1 MKREVHKATVRG
13 KIISVARKLF
23 LEQGYQKT
31 KMRQIKDAAGVKI
44 GTIYHFYQSKEDIF
58 EKIVL
63 EAFFRVQERTG
74 RFAAG
79 DKQLHLACE
88 LAWHIHTMA
97 QHAPSADLYL
107 MSYNSPSIA
116 AKLLVNQIERSKEVF
131 GHRFTAVTNEKDD
144 YRTDEDYKIYAMCTR
159 GLMQSISLQAVS
171 ETLDDPDLLI
181 CKSLKMLLKM
191 MNTPPTEI
199 SKVLAGLERLN
210 IAEKVAEA
218 L

>member
-1 MKREVHKATVRG
+1 MKREVHKAAVRG

-31 KMRQIKDAAGVKI
+31 KMRQIKDVADVKI
-44 GTIYHFYQSKEDIF
+44 GTIYHFYESKEDIF

-63 EAFFRVQERTG
+63 EAFFRVQERTR

-79 DKQLHLACE
+79 DKLLHLACE
-88 LAWHIHTMA
+88 LAWHVHTMA

-107 MSYNSPSIA
+107 MSYNSPKIA
-116 AKLLVNQIERSKEVF
+116 AKLLVNQIQHSKDIFDDLFPGLEEEEK
-131 GHRFTAVTNEKDD
+131 VTDD
-144 YRTDEDYKIYAMCTR
+144 YYQIYAMCTR

-171 ETLDDPDLLI
+171 GTLGEPDELVSNSI
-181 CKSLKMLLKM
+181 RMLLKM
-191 MNTPPTEI
+191 MDTPTKDI
-199 SKVLAGLERLN
+199 QRVLQELQQLK